1 MWSAETGGIGVM
13 PDMASGKERILA
25 SEILASENEQ
35 HACAS

>member
-25 SEILASENEQ
+25 SEKEQ
-35 HACAS
+35 HAYAS